1 MARSRAFCGLGL
13 AVVIAC
19 GCAALASAQQGN
31 ESHHDLPDAPEGGVS
46 LGLCKYVPAK
56 GNSTC
61 AVSFKSA
68 AAISSWKMHVH
79 VGNTTAGEGAPGGP
93 SRVRRKCIFVSA
105 FRREPFFADT
115 SLICLA
121 HFTIAVVKGIIYGGQ
136 ATADGMA
143 VGIADGEYLSAIF
156 PGNPNETSTPSMP
169 PQAKEHV
176 LAQIKVTQPTG
187 ANATLV
193 KHLCIHH
200 ADFFNSTDGEME
212 VKINASSLCQE
223 EEDEESSS
231 WFTAGRLFII
241 LLVIVVVLAG
251 GYFGFTYFKKR
262 QAAKRH
268 AANVYGYSQ
277 ENI

>member
-79 VGNTTAGEGAPGGP
+79 VGNTTAGE
-93 SRVRRKCIFVSA
+93 
-105 FRREPFFADT
+105 
-115 SLICLA
+115 
-121 HFTIAVVKGIIYGGQ
+121 VVKGIIYGGQ

-200 ADFFNSTDGEME
+200 ADFFNSTGGEME

-241 LLVIVVVLAG
+241 LLIIVVVLAG

-268 AANVYGYSQ
+268 AANVYGYNQ